1 MSNSERRQRGVEK
14 LLEVYCGDVAVLP
27 EGTSAFFDV
36 MVEQLFSEVWTRE
49 ALSQRDR
56 RLLLLGAIAALGEG
70 MTFAIQ
76 TKAAIKNEEMTEE
89 QMREVLIHLAQ
100 YVGYPR
106 AAGLLGP
113 MENALAEVRKEKEK
127 KG

>member
-1 MSNSERRQRGVEK
+1 MSNSERRQKGIDK
-14 LLEVYCGDVAVLP
+14 LLEVYCGDIAVLP
-27 EGTSAFFDV
+27 EGASAFFDI

-49 ALSQRDR
+49 GLSQRDR

-76 TKAAIKNEEMTEE
+76 TKAALKNEELDEN

-113 MENALAEVRKEKEK
+113 MENAIAEVRKQKEK
-127 KG
+127 QD